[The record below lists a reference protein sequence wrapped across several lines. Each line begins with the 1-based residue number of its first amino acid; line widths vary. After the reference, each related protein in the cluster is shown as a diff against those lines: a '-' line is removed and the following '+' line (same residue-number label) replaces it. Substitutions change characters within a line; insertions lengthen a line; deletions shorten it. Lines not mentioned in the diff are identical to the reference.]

1 MKMSKS
7 AEYAIN
13 WLHHCGKSVDEI
25 CEELK
30 LSNKQVTSYLEKHFT
45 QNETDKLATKSSPVH
60 NKLSSKELMIRHTR
74 DKKTNSVAIMTK
86 EASQINDSLR
96 PSLNQSIKNKDC
108 IFNPNK

>member
-13 WLHHCGKSVDEI
+13 WLHHCGKTVEDI

-30 LSNKQVTSYLEKHFT
+30 LSNKQVSSYLEKNFSQT
-45 QNETDKLATKSSPVH
+45 ETDKLAIKSSPVQ
-60 NKLSSKELMIRHTR
+60 NKLGSKDLMIRHTR
-74 DKKTNSVAIMTK
+74 DKKNNSVSIMTK
-86 EASQINDSLR
+86 EASEVNDSLR
-96 PSLNQSIKNKDC
+96 SSLNQSVKNQEC